1 MFGIMRRSSLSWAVP
16 LVFAALLM
24 RVLIPAGW
32 MPSAE
37 KGQMITL
44 CTGTGVEKAWLGHDG
59 TIKDS
64 PPENSDDDKSHS
76 DSPCIFSGVSV
87 ANLHDLAAAEMASAI
102 IETRQNSPRNNTT
115 AIGRGLAAPP
125 PPATGPPLLI

>member
-1 MFGIMRRSSLSWAVP
+1 MFSLMRKSSLSWAVQ

-24 RVLIPAGW
+24 RALFPAGW

-59 TIKDS
+59 TIKNA
-64 PPENSDDDKSHS
+64 PPEQTDDDKNHGNNS
-76 DSPCIFSGVSV
+76 CVFSGVAV
-87 ANLHDLAAAEMASAI
+87 ANLDQMDAPELLTVTIATQKLKPI
-102 IETRQNSPRNNTT
+102 NSVT
-115 AIGRGLAAPP
+115 IGRGLAAPP

>member
-1 MFGIMRRSSLSWAVP
+1 MFSLMRKSSLSWAVQ

-24 RVLIPAGW
+24 RALFPAGW

-44 CTGTGVEKAWLGHDG
+44 CTGTGVEQVWLGHDG
-59 TIKDS
+59 TIQNA

-76 DSPCIFSGVSV
+76 DNPCIFSGVAV
-87 ANLHDLAAAEMASAI
+87 ANLDQMDAPELLTSSAI
-102 IETRQNSPRNNTT
+102 TQNLRQPDT
-115 AIGRGLAAPP
+115 AIIGRGLAAPP

>member
-1 MFGIMRRSSLSWAVP
+1 MRRSSLSWAIP

-24 RVLIPAGW
+24 RTLFPAGW
-32 MPSAE
+32 MPSTE

-44 CTGTGVEKAWLGHDG
+44 CTGTGVEQAWLGHDG
-59 TIKDS
+59 IIKNA

-76 DSPCIFSGVSV
+76 DNPCIFSGVAV
-87 ANLHDLAAAEMASAI
+87 ANIHEIAAPEIVSAI
-102 IETRQNSPRNNTT
+102 PEATQNSPLNNTT
-115 AIGRGLAAPP
+115 TIGRGLAAPP